1 MDGRSSRLLPLAQ
14 RGHHRGD
21 IAHVIAVRFAKL
33 ADERGLH
40 SEISAVSESPNH
52 RSLVDVRA
60 LGVNGSI
67 TNVAGTLSGPQQVE
81 KIVQIN
87 GRNFDLRAEGIN
99 LIIHYIDQP
108 GTLGK
113 IGTLLG
119 GANINIHAA
128 QLSEDAEG
136 PGATIL
142 LRIDR
147 DVPDDVRTE
156 ITEAVGAKLL
166 EVVDLS

>member
-1 MDGRSSRLLPLAQ
+1 
-14 RGHHRGD
+14 
-21 IAHVIAVRFAKL
+21 VRFR
-33 ADERGLH
+33 RGVIDCRLSLGEH
-40 SEISAVSESPNH
+40 GGHDGVLGRRH
-52 RSLVDVRA
+52 RRLVEEHVRA
-60 LGVNGSI
+60 LQRPNGHAI
-67 TNVAGTLSGPQQVE
+67 LL
-81 KIVQIN
+81 
-87 GRNFDLRAEGIN
+87 RRDFDLRAEGVN
-99 LIIHYIDQP
+99 LIVNYIDQP

-119 GANINIHAA
+119 AADINIHAA

-147 DVPDDVRTE
+147 DVPADARDA
-156 ITEAVGAKLL
+156 ITQAVGAKLL

>member
-1 MDGRSSRLLPLAQ
+1 MRLAIIAGDGIGPE
-14 RGHHRGD
+14 
-21 IAHVIAVRFAKL
+21 V
-33 ADERGLH
+33 
-40 SEISAVSESPNH
+40 VSE
-52 RSLVDVRA
+52 
-60 LGVNGSI
+60 GV
-67 TNVAGTLSGPQQVE
+67 
-81 KIVQIN
+81 
-87 GRNFDLRAEGIN
+87 N
-99 LIIHYIDQP
+99 LIINYIDQP

-119 GANINIHAA
+119 GADINIHAA

-147 DVPDDVRTE
+147 DVPDDVRAVIAE
-156 ITEAVGAKLL
+156 SVGAKLL

>member
-1 MDGRSSRLLPLAQ
+1 
-14 RGHHRGD
+14 
-21 IAHVIAVRFAKL
+21 V
-33 ADERGLH
+33 
-40 SEISAVSESPNH
+40 
-52 RSLVDVRA
+52 VDVRA
-60 LGVNGSI
+60 VYSDGSVA
-67 TNVAGTLSGPQQVE
+67 NVAGTLSGPQQVE

-87 GRNFDLRAEGIN
+87 GRNFDLRAQGVYLVVN
-99 LIIHYIDQP
+99 YIDQP

-119 GANINIHAA
+119 AADINIHAA

-147 DVPDDVRTE
+147 AVPADVRAA